1 MLSRKLKKQL
11 KKFDLGGHP
20 ECTHNWIHN
29 AGKQCEW
36 DCWNFEASRKGI
48 KPEQYRKDSNRIAY
62 MYICTMCGG
71 EFWSSHKCFK
81 ISHYRV
87 KEGKRCQQKVKN

>member
-1 MLSRKLKKQL
+1 MLSRKIRKQL
-11 KKFDLGGHP
+11 KQHDLAGHP

-36 DCWNFEASRKGI
+36 DCWSMGASLQGI
-48 KPEQYRKDSNRIAY
+48 KPQQYRKDSKRIAY

-81 ISHYRV
+81 IPHYRDNI
-87 KEGKRCQQKVKN
+87 KTK